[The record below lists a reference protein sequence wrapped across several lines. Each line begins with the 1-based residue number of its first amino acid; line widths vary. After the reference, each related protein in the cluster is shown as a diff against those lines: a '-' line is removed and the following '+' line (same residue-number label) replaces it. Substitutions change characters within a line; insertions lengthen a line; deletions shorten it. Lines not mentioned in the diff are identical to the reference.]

1 MSILRFRKNYLSY
14 SNKVHIICG
23 AEPIFWPMFAVSTGA
38 AIIASQ
44 AMISATFSM
53 IRNAMA
59 LGCFP
64 RVTVRHTSKRIHGQI
79 YIPEINW
86 LVMCLSIAIV
96 AIFRSTTQ
104 IGNAYGKSKAEGV
117 FCCMSRTT
125 AWKHSELNFLTR

>member
-1 MSILRFRKNYLSY
+1 MPRESHAYAHQQLIMWAEVSILRFRKIDLRSY

-38 AIIASQ
+38 SIIASQ

-86 LVMCLSIAIV
+86 LVMCLSISIV

-104 IGNAYGKSKAEGV
+104 IGNAYGKS
-117 FCCMSRTT
+117 
-125 AWKHSELNFLTR
+125 